1 MTRAFDRT
9 LALRDAGRPRA
20 ERAGEAERVGLSVR
34 LEEGIGEKIESVQS
48 ADGGSKGVVAV
59 VARQRLGMCGCAR
72 SNVFAMGSFYD
83 A

>member
-1 MTRAFDRT
+1 M
-9 LALRDAGRPRA
+9 
-20 ERAGEAERVGLSVR
+20 GLSVR